1 MKQTLFTGC
10 ATALITPF
18 HNGEVDLPALHR
30 ILDFQ
35 LENGIDALVAN
46 GTTGEPATMDEKEW
60 ALVLKTVVDH
70 VNGRIP
76 VIAGTGGNNTRA
88 VMQKARL
95 AKELGADAQLCVT
108 PYYNKTTQ
116 AGLIA
121 HYQAI
126 ARDNTL
132 PVILYNVPGRTGLN
146 MLPET
151 VATLAEEENIFA
163 VKEANASVIQL
174 MDTIN
179 LCGDKIDFY
188 SGSDELTAP
197 FMALGGKG
205 TISVLSNLV
214 PAQMRQMTHG
224 RIENTVKMNLHYL
237 PLIHALFKQ
246 VSPIPVKAAAQM
258 MGLCSDE
265 VRLPLVPLNESEKAF
280 LKAEMEKAG
289 IVC

>member
-18 HNGEVDLPALHR
+18 QNGEVDLPALHR

>member
-237 PLIHALFKQ
+237 PLIHALFRQ